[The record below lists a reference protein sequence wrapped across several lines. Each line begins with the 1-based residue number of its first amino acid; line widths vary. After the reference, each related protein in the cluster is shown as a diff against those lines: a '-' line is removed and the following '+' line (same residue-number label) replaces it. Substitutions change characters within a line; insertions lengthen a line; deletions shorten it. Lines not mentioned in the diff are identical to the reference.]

1 MGGSS
6 DPSVL
11 RSPGATPQ
19 KGRAAH
25 GPRHPA
31 VIIPLRLCLLN
42 VCLLLGVSWVFVRL
56 PVWVSWSSGL
66 KCCLVW
72 CLLRPAPCLLYVCV
86 PSLFLSLFGMFAD
99 DVFLSF
105 CSPSQVLGKP
115 KPLLGF
121 GFPLVFLLHGH
132 RLLLQPV
139 HLAPHVHLGH
149 AQLLFFFFFAVVIA
163 RWYGGGWS
171 WCVGFRL
178 VGWFLGVACPVCIA
192 CEM

>member
-1 MGGSS
+1 MSGILFAFAPPGAVPVVGGSS

-42 VCLLLGVSWVFVRL
+42 VCLLLGVSWVFVWS

-72 CLLRPAPCLLYVCV
+72 CPLRPAPCLLDVCV

-105 CSPSQVLGKP
+105 SAL
-115 KPLLGF
+115 PLRCWGNPNPFWGLGF
-121 GFPLVFLLHGH
+121 PQCFFFMDTDFVFNPYT
-132 RLLLQPV
+132 LLLT
-139 HLAPHVHLGH
+139 
-149 AQLLFFFFFAVVIA
+149 FT
-163 RWYGGGWS
+163 
-171 WCVGFRL
+171 
-178 VGWFLGVACPVCIA
+178 
-192 CEM
+192 